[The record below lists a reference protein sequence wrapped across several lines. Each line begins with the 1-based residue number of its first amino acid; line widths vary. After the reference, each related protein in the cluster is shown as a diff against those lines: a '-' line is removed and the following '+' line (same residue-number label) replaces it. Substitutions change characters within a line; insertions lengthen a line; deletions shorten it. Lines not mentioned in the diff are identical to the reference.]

1 VVAPVSKTGGP
12 RFESWIPRS
21 PSAALRDSWRLIPDS
36 LVLFKRLLAD
46 DRVPWTSKLV
56 LFAVVGYLAF
66 PFDLIP
72 DFIPVL
78 GQLDD
83 AVVMALGLRL
93 VLRSAGPQVVRELWP
108 GTRASLA
115 ALERLAFGR
124 P

>member
-1 VVAPVSKTGGP
+1 M
-12 RFESWIPRS
+12 RE
-21 PSAALRDSWRLIPDS
+21 SWRLIPDS

-46 DRVPWTSKLV
+46 DRVPWSSKLV

-83 AVVMALGLRL
+83 AVVIALGLRL
-93 VLRSAGPQVVRELWP
+93 VLRSAGPRVVRELWP
-108 GTRASLA
+108 GTRESLA
-115 ALERLAFGR
+115 AVERLAFGR
-124 P
+124 R